1 MTPGR
6 FGFEVWDVFTDRAF
20 GGNPLAVIRDARGMD
35 AAAMQAV
42 AREFNFSESTFVL
55 PPETASG
62 TARVRIFTPTDELP
76 FAGHPTVGTA
86 IALAAAG
93 AAFGVPVGDRLVLEE
108 DVGPIACAIDRDGG
122 AWQATFTTETPF
134 RRLGDVGVGDAA
146 ACLSLPEAAIR
157 SDRHP
162 PTLATK
168 GLAFGFVEL
177 ADMAALD
184 AATPDLAAFRAAA
197 ARYPAVAGHFHVAA
211 YVRSAPDKVSMRMFA
226 PLTGVIE
233 DPATGSA
240 AAALGALLCALD
252 SAPVTLDIAQGVAMG
267 RSSAIRVRAE
277 TRDGLSIVQ
286 VGGSAVRVMQGT
298 LDLPPGPPP
307 AA

>member
-6 FGFEVWDVFTDRAF
+6 FDFEVWDVFTDRAF

-35 AAAMQAV
+35 AAAMQAA

-93 AAFGVPVGDRLVLEE
+93 EAFGVPVGDRLVLEE
-108 DVGPIACAIDRDGG
+108 GVGPIACVIGRDGG

-134 RRLGDVGVGDAA
+134 RRQGDVAWGDAA
-146 ACLSLPEAAIR
+146 ACLSLPATAIR

-168 GLAFGFVEL
+168 GLAFAVVEL

-184 AATPDLAAFRAAA
+184 AATPDLAAFRTAAA
-197 ARYPAVAGHFHVAA
+197 QYPAVSGHFHVAA
-211 YVRSAPDKVSMRMFA
+211 YVRSAPDQVAMRMFA
-226 PLTGVIE
+226 PLSGVIE

-240 AAALGALLCALD
+240 AAALGALLCTLD
-252 SAPVTLDIAQGVAMG
+252 GAPVRLEIAQGVAMG
-267 RSSAIRVRAE
+267 RPSAIRVRAE
-277 TRDGLSIVQ
+277 TREGLSIVQ
-286 VGGSAVRVMQGT
+286 VGGGAVRVMQGT
-298 LDLPPGPPP
+298 LELPPAP
-307 AA
+307 